1 MPPRPGARRRAG
13 QSTAPDLPRP
23 TIAYR
28 PRSWWPLLWAALA
41 LVLLARATSRRE
53 ERGVI
58 LDHVEFGRRLV
69 HGEDLYAPWTTDAR
83 RPAKVLHPP
92 YPPSFGL
99 LTAPFAGIAELLGM
113 RAARAAWALLQLGC
127 LATIA
132 LLLRRQV
139 TPRAPPQ
146 PCAPSRNWHL
156 LWLCTALLGA
166 RFVLRDTHGGG
177 GNLVN
182 LALCLAAFDL
192 AERRRE
198 GLAGLLLGFS
208 LATKPTQLWLL
219 PLFFVLGRRRTVGT
233 TLAAGLGCV
242 VLTLPLLHFD
252 PASWWRWLEGTWR
265 LGSQADA
272 FATPALDFPAF
283 EWMNQS
289 LRFGLARWCG
299 EVPAE
304 FAARVPFGFVPGLG
318 WPPEVVAWLTRL
330 ASLLGLTA
338 LLVVARRTRG
348 SAAARA
354 FVFAAALVL
363 SVLLSP
369 LSWKAHHVALLPLLF
384 LLLLRLPH
392 RGTLALLL
400 AWALCC
406 QPGQELIGDAGDEWL
421 NSLYVIT
428 AWDAV
433 LLVVALRRAGSAA
446 LQHEDAAR
454 VAGRA

>member
-1 MPPRPGARRRAG
+1 
-13 QSTAPDLPRP
+13 LF
-23 TIAYR
+23 
-28 PRSWWPLLWAALA
+28 
-41 LVLLARATSRRE
+41 LLARATSRRE

-69 HGEDLYAPWTTDAR
+69 HGEDLYAPWTTDPR

-99 LTAPFAGIAELLGM
+99 LTAPFAAVAELFSM
-113 RAARAAWALLQLGC
+113 PAARAAWALLQLGS
-127 LATIA
+127 LAAIA

-139 TPRAPPQ
+139 APRAPP
-146 PCAPSRNWHL
+146 APAAPARNWHL
-156 LWLCTALLGA
+156 LWFGTTLLGA

-192 AERRRE
+192 AERRHE
-198 GLAGLLLGFS
+198 GLTGLLLGFS

-219 PLFFVLGRRRTVGT
+219 PLFFVLGRRRTVAY

-242 VLTLPLLHFD
+242 ALTLPLMHFD
-252 PASWWRWLEGTWR
+252 LAPWWRWLEGSWR
-265 LGSQADA
+265 LGTQTDA
-272 FATPALDFPAF
+272 FADPALDFPAF

-289 LRFGLARWCG
+289 LRSGLARWCG

-330 ASLLGLTA
+330 SSLLGLTA
-338 LLVVARRTRG
+338 LLVVAHRTRS
-348 SAAARA
+348 SASARA

-392 RGTLALLL
+392 RRTLLLLL

-406 QPGQELIGDAGDEWL
+406 QPGQELVGDAGDEWL

-446 LQHEDAAR
+446 PEHADAAR
-454 VAGRA
+454 RTGVG